1 MDAEFPIKVRE
12 VKVRHKNGLTYVE
25 RRQYRSQYRSQ
36 NLVARRCIAELK
48 TSILVVPLA
57 TPGNSRG

>member
-25 RRQYRSQYRSQ
+25 RRQYRYQ

>member
-25 RRQYRSQYRSQ
+25 RRQYRSQ

-57 TPGNSRG
+57 TPSNSRG